1 MDEKVVGNPAKIKH
15 RFERDEKHLLE
26 FIKSKDEEFKKYE
39 DLKNAEQAIFNGKAE
54 IVKLITDADEFR
66 EGIEKGH
73 VELQHL

>member
-1 MDEKVVGNPAKIKH
+1 M
-15 RFERDEKHLLE
+15 LE